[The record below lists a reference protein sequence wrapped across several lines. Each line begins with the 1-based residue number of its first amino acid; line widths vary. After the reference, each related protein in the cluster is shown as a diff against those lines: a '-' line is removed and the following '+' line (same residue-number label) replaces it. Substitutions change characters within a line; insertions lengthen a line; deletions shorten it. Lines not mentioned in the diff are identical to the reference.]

1 MRVAP
6 KVWAGVLV
14 WAGYVAIIAIVTL
27 LGGVKYTGL
36 TASTGNLLLAGVLP
50 LAVGAAYLV
59 IVASLLG
66 WWRPAL
72 RDRQRSHHVWP
83 VIAPILL
90 LVVAIASL
98 FATDWGEI
106 GIDFLLAALALGV
119 LVGFNEEFVT
129 RGLLVVGL
137 RGRFA
142 EVWVW
147 LISSAL
153 FGLMHGVNFIL
164 GQPIGPTLRQMAV
177 AFAAG
182 TGFYILRR
190 VTSSLVWAMV
200 LHGLFDMANFLVSY
214 ASGSALGTLA
224 AIVNQLAVLLCLVF
238 VAFIIRG
245 AHERLTAPAP
255 EHART

>member
-6 KVWAGVLV
+6 RAWIGVLV
-14 WAGYVAIIAIVTL
+14 WAGYVAIITIVTL
-27 LGGVKYTGL
+27 LGGVKYTDL
-36 TASTGNLLLAGVLP
+36 TASTGNLLLVGVLP
-50 LAVGAAYLV
+50 LAVGAVYLV

-72 RDRQRSHHVWP
+72 HEKQRAHHTWP
-83 VIAPILL
+83 VIAPVLL

-98 FATDWGEI
+98 IATDWAKI

-129 RGLLVVGL
+129 RGLVIVGL

-164 GQPIGPTLRQMAV
+164 GQPVGPTVQQMGI

-190 VTSSLVWAMV
+190 VTGSLVWAMI
-200 LHGLFDMANFLVSY
+200 LHGLFDMANFVFSY
-214 ASGSALGTLA
+214 APGNALGTLA
-224 AIVNQLAVLLCLVF
+224 GIVDQIAILLCLVF
-238 VAFIIRG
+238 VAFVIRG
-245 AHERLTAPAP
+245 AHERLGDRPR
-255 EHART
+255 EGARS